1 MRRVIALLHPSYT
14 VRGVGARQRR
24 PSRRLAARHGTR
36 DRGGQRDT
44 PTPLGFRANLYRS
57 WIGYEVGRG
66 REGRWCRASPPTFHQ
81 RSTEL
86 ILSFNGTYRGLSPPP
101 LRPTLQP
108 VTSRP
113 AAARIPLSGRKLEP
127 NILDGWRRRGVP
139 FKEVNSRVW
148 SVVIVREYH
157 NQRCTSSLKGRFHQG

>member
-86 ILSFNGTYRGLSPPP
+86 ILSFNGTYRGLSPPASFTAN
-101 LRPTLQP
+101 LTTRDQP
-108 VTSRP
+108 PGRSKDSIIGTQTWAEYLGRLEEGSRSK
-113 AAARIPLSGRKLEP
+113 RLI
-127 NILDGWRRRGVP
+127 
-139 FKEVNSRVW
+139 
-148 SVVIVREYH
+148 REF
-157 NQRCTSSLKGRFHQG
+157 GAW

>member
-14 VRGVGARQRR
+14 VRGVGARQQR

-36 DRGGQRDT
+36 NRGGQRDT

-86 ILSFNGTYRGLSPPP
+86 ILSFNGTYRGLSPPASFTAN
-101 LRPTLQP
+101 LTTRDQP
-108 VTSRP
+108 QQGFHYRDANLNRISWTVGGGGGSRSK
-113 AAARIPLSGRKLEP
+113 RLI
-127 NILDGWRRRGVP
+127 
-139 FKEVNSRVW
+139 
-148 SVVIVREYH
+148 REF
-157 NQRCTSSLKGRFHQG
+157 GAW